1 MVESLTCFHLTIFF
15 GEEKFS
21 KLSSKNKV
29 ADEKKL
35 VQSGKFSSATFF
47 WRQRTE
53 FFFSKKFVKWKH
65 ISIRSTQPIQLLRY
79 YNPLNFKWFT
89 LPILQFLQ
97 ACRWP
102 LLKIWPSVHPRP
114 NPDPNIDLIPLYQ
127 YSHHT
132 RESQLWI
139 NCKTLRYWFW

>member
-1 MVESLTCFHLTIFF
+1 MFESRNCRILTGLVEWIFYRF
-15 GEEKFS
+15 IISF
-21 KLSSKNKV
+21 
-29 ADEKKL
+29 DEKTCVPLKIHIFTIHF
-35 VQSGKFSSATFF
+35 VFR
-47 WRQRTE
+47 RQLAE

-65 ISIRSTQPIQLLRY
+65 VSIRATLPIQLKY

-102 LLKIWPSVHPRP
+102 LLKIWPSVHPRL
-114 NPDPNIDLIPLYQ
+114 NRDPNIDLIPLYQ

-139 NCKTLRYWFW
+139 NCITLRYWFW